1 MGVSLLKPIEL
12 LLTAFAVSFITSQGG
27 ISGAYLLLPIQSYI
41 LGTTNPM
48 ISSTNLMYNLISIPL
63 SIHRY
68 IRERRLAAPFT
79 LMLITGSVIGTV
91 VGVWL
96 RGHYL
101 VGGYVFSYFM
111 GSVLLLLSMEL
122 ALSSLLVRQT
132 HTYEITMQC
141 RHAGLSLV
149 IITNRGNTY
158 RVSTPLLLIIAALVG
173 IVGGAYGIG
182 GASIL
187 SPILMGPMELSPYVI
202 SGPTLIV
209 TFAVSIIGVVSYT
222 YLGYPPDLINGL
234 FMGLGGMAGIYLG
247 TITQRRLPERYIKLM
262 VAAVT
267 VLMGLYSMLYAS
279 KI

>member
-1 MGVSLLKPIEL
+1 MGISLLKPIEL
-12 LLTAFAVSFITSQGG
+12 LLTAFAVSLITSQGG

-41 LGTTNPM
+41 LRTTNPV

-68 IRERRLAAPFT
+68 VRERRLAVPFT
-79 LMLITGSVIGTV
+79 SVLITGSVIGAV

-101 VGGYVFSYFM
+101 VSGYVFSYFM
-111 GSVLLLLSMEL
+111 GSVLLLLSIEL
-122 ALSSLLVRQT
+122 ILSSLLMKRI
-132 HTYEITMQC
+132 HTYESTTQC

-158 RVSTPLLLIIAALVG
+158 RVNTPLLFIIAALVG
-173 IVGGAYGIG
+173 VVSGAYGIG

>member
-1 MGVSLLKPIEL
+1 MNISLLKPIEL
-12 LLTAFAVSFITSQGG
+12 LLIAFTVSFVTSQGG

-41 LGTTNPM
+41 LNTANPV

-63 SIHRY
+63 SMHRY
-68 IRERRLAAPFT
+68 IRERRLAAPLT
-79 LMLITGSVIGTV
+79 SILVVGSVIGAM

-96 RGHYL
+96 RWQYL

-111 GSVLLLLSMEL
+111 GSVLLLLSIEL
-122 ALSSLLVRQT
+122 ILSSLLMKRI
-132 HTYEITMQC
+132 HTYEATMQC

-158 RVSTPLLLIIAALVG
+158 RVNTPLLFIIATLVG
-173 IVGGAYGIG
+173 IVSGAYGIG

-247 TITQRRLPERYIKLM
+247 TITQRRLPERYIKLI

-267 VLMGLYSMLYAS
+267 VLMGLYTMLYAS